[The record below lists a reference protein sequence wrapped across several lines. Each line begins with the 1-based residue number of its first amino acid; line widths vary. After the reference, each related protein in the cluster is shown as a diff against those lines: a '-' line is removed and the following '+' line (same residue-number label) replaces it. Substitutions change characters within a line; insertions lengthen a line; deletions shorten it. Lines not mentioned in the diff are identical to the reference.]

1 MTKRI
6 FRAIFYVTLVI
17 LIAAMVIILA
27 FIRDFNKNNYRE
39 QMKNEAEYI
48 ADGLSYGGISYL
60 EGLPKDSNR
69 ITWIDQDGVVLYD
82 SQADASTM
90 ENHKERE
97 EVQEALATG
106 KGESSRYST
115 TLAEKTENYALR
127 LDDGT
132 VLRISATTLTTLS
145 IFLSMTQPMAVALVL
160 ALVLAL
166 FLASKTSKHI
176 TKPLEEVDLEH
187 PEQALVYDELS
198 PFLRRISA
206 QNRQIQR
213 QMREMQRRQREF
225 RTITENMQEGILVLD
240 TRGEVLSYNTGAMRL
255 MGIERISE
263 KENIYALNRSEG
275 FRTCV
280 EAALHG
286 RHEEITMEQGNRCYQ
301 LLANPVMEDSAV
313 AGAVLVLFDNTEK
326 AEREKLRR
334 EFTANVS
341 HELKTPLTSISGF
354 AEIIK
359 NGMVRQEDVPRFA
372 ENIYQEAQRLISMV
386 QDIIQLSRLDEGE
399 SGMEKMPVDLA
410 AIVQSAASR
419 LQPLAEQKQVTLQ
432 VETEPAQIIG
442 VPHVLEEMIYNLCDN
457 AILYNRENGS
467 VCIRVK
473 DDGAQASVTV
483 SDTGIG
489 IPYEEQERVFER
501 FYRVSR
507 SRSKEVEGTG
517 LGLSIVKHGAILH
530 DATVTLES
538 EPEKGTVVRLVFPKG
553 NI

>member
-39 QMKNEAEYI
+39 QMKNEVEYI

-69 ITWIDQDGVVLYD
+69 ITWIDEDGVVLYD

-106 KGESSRYST
+106 RGESSRYST

-255 MGIERISE
+255 MGIDSITE
-263 KENIYALNRSEG
+263 KENIYTLNRSEG

-286 RHEEITMEQGNRCYQ
+286 KHEEITMEQGGRSYQ
-301 LLANPVMEDSAV
+301 LLANPVMEENTV

-386 QDIIQLSRLDEGE
+386 QDIIQLSRLDEGD
-399 SGMEKMPVDLA
+399 SGMEKIPVDLA
-410 AIVQSAASR
+410 AVAQSAISR
-419 LQPLAEQKQVTLQ
+419 LRPLAEQKGISLQ
-432 VETEPAQIIG
+432 TDTEPAQIMG
-442 VPHVLEEMIYNLCDN
+442 VPHVLEEIIYNLCDN
-457 AILYNRENGS
+457 AILYNREKGS
-467 VCIRVK
+467 VHLQVK
-473 DDGAQASVTV
+473 KEGEQAIVIV
-483 SDTGIG
+483 SDTGVG

-517 LGLSIVKHGAILH
+517 LGLSIVKHGAMLH
-530 DATVTLES
+530 NASLSLES
-538 EPEKGTVVRLVFPKG
+538 EPEKGTVIRLIFPAK
-553 NI
+553 

>member
-48 ADGLSYGGISYL
+48 ADGLNYGGISYL

-69 ITWIDQDGVVLYD
+69 ITWIDENGVVLYD
-82 SQADASTM
+82 SQADAATM

-97 EVQEALATG
+97 EVQEALANG
-106 KGESSRYST
+106 QGESSRYST

-127 LDDGT
+127 LEDGT

-166 FLASKTSKHI
+166 ILASKTSKHI

-187 PEQALVYDELS
+187 PEQAMVYDELS

-255 MGIERISE
+255 MGVEHISE

-286 RHEEITMEQGNRCYQ
+286 KHEEITMERGNRCYQ
-301 LLANPVMEDSAV
+301 LLANPVVEDNTV

-386 QDIIQLSRLDEGE
+386 QDIIQLSRLDEGD

-410 AIVQSAASR
+410 AIAQSAVSR
-419 LQPLAEQKQVTLQ
+419 LQPLAEQKHVTLQ
-432 VETEPAQIIG
+432 VEAESAQIIG
-442 VPHVLEEMIYNLCDN
+442 VPHVLEEIIYNLCDN

-467 VCIRVK
+467 VHLQVK
-473 DDGAQASVTV
+473 DEETQVSVTV
-483 SDTGIG
+483 TDTGVG
-489 IPYEEQERVFER
+489 IPYEEQQRVFER

-517 LGLSIVKHGAILH
+517 LGLSIVKHGAMLH
-530 DATVTLES
+530 NASVTLES
-538 EPEKGTVVRLVFPKG
+538 EPEKGTVVRLVFPKEKA
-553 NI
+553 

>member
-39 QMKNEAEYI
+39 QMRNEAIYI

-60 EGLPKDSNR
+60 ESLPKDSNR

-97 EVQEALATG
+97 EVQEALASG
-106 KGESSRYST
+106 RGESSRYSK
-115 TLAEKTENYALR
+115 TLAEKTENFALR
-127 LDDGT
+127 LEDGT

-145 IFLSMTQPMAVALVL
+145 IFLSMTQPMALVLVL

-166 FLASKTSKHI
+166 FLASKTSKYI

-198 PFLRRISA
+198 PFLRRIAA
-206 QNRQIQR
+206 QNRQIQKQMR
-213 QMREMQRRQREF
+213 QMQHRQREF

-240 TRGEVLSYNTGAMRL
+240 TKGEVLSYNTGAIRL
-255 MGIERISE
+255 LGIDHISE
-263 KENIYALNRSEG
+263 KETIYALNRSEG

-286 RHEEITMEQGNRCYQ
+286 SHRETTLEQGGRSCQ
-301 LLANPVMEDSAV
+301 LLANPVMEEEFV

-359 NGMVRQEDVPRFA
+359 NGMVRQEDIPRFA

-399 SGMEKMPVDLA
+399 SGMEKIPVDLA
-410 AIVQSAASR
+410 AVAQSAVSR
-419 LQPLAEQKQVTLQ
+419 LRPLAEQKEIDLQ
-432 VETEPAQIIG
+432 IDVEPAQIMG
-442 VPHVLEEMIYNLCDN
+442 VPHVLEEILYNLCDN
-457 AILYNRENGS
+457 AILYNKEQGS
-467 VCIRVK
+467 VCLRIR
-473 DDGAQASVTV
+473 DEGAQASVTV

-489 IPYEEQERVFER
+489 IPQEEQERVFER

-517 LGLSIVKHGAILH
+517 LGLSIVKHGAMLH
-530 DATVTLES
+530 DASVSLKS
-538 EPEKGTVVRLVFPKG
+538 EPGEGTEIHLVFPKKA
-553 NI
+553 

>member
-27 FIRDFNKNNYRE
+27 FFRDFNQDTYRE
-39 QMKNEAEYI
+39 QMKNEAVYI
-48 ADGLSYGGISYL
+48 ADGLAYGGLSYL

-69 ITWIDQDGVVLYD
+69 ITWIDENGVVLFD
-82 SQADASTM
+82 SQADPSEM
-90 ENHKERE
+90 ENHKDRE
-97 EVQEALATG
+97 EVKEALETG

-115 TLAEKTENYALR
+115 TLAEKTENYAVR
-127 LDDGT
+127 LEDGT
-132 VLRISATTLTTLS
+132 ILRISATTLSTFS
-145 IFLSMTQPMAVALVL
+145 ILLSMTQPMAVALVL
-160 ALVLAL
+160 ALALAL

-176 TKPLEEVDLEH
+176 TKPLERIDLEH
-187 PEQALVYDELS
+187 PELAEIYDELS
-198 PFLRRISA
+198 PFLRRISV

-213 QMREMQRRQREF
+213 QMREMQRKQREF
-225 RTITENMQEGILVLD
+225 KTITENMQEGILVLD
-240 TRGEVLSYNTGAMRL
+240 TKGEVLSYNSGAMRL
-255 MGIERISE
+255 MGIDRIGE

-286 RHEEITMEQGNRCYQ
+286 KHEEITMEQGTRSYQ
-301 LLANPVMEDSAV
+301 LLANPVLEEDIV

-354 AEIIK
+354 AEIMK
-359 NGMVRQEDVPRFA
+359 NGMVRQEDIPRFA
-372 ENIYQEAQRLISMV
+372 ENIYSEAQRLISMV

-399 SGMEKMPVDLA
+399 SSMEKTQVDLA
-410 AIVQSAASR
+410 VIAQDVASR
-419 LQPLAEQKQVTLQ
+419 LAALAEQKNVKL
-432 VETEPAQIIG
+432 ELKAEPAMITG
-442 VPHVLEEMIYNLCDN
+442 VPHVLEEMLYNLCDN
-457 AILYNRENGS
+457 AILYNRENGTVDLS
-467 VCIRVK
+467 VENHPDAVWI
-473 DDGAQASVTV
+473 TV
-483 SDTGIG
+483 ADTGMG
-489 IPYEEQERVFER
+489 IPYEDQERVFER

-517 LGLSIVKHGAILH
+517 LGLSIVKHGASLH
-530 DATVTLES
+530 DAEIEMNS
-538 EPEKGTVVRLVFPKG
+538 EPDKGTTIRLIFPKDKK
-553 NI
+553 